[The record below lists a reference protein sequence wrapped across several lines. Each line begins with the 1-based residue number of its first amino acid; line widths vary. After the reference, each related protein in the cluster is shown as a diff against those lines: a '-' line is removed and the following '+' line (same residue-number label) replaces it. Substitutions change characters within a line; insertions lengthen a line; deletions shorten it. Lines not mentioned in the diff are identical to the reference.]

1 MALRALLKCF
11 KEDFD
16 DRDGSE
22 AHVGSVSGFLEEDF
36 LVLSDETSVV
46 LSFLKLLVGEDSS
59 HKLDVSWHTNH
70 LVFFQSKT
78 KLLDGFLSVFAVD
91 N

>member
-11 KEDFD
+11 EEDFD

-22 AHVGSVSGFLEEDF
+22 AHVGGISGFLEEHF
-36 LVLSDETSVV
+36 LVLSDEASVI
-46 LSFLKLLVGEDSS
+46 LSFLELLVGKDSP
-59 HKLDVSWHTNH
+59 HELDVCGHTNH
-70 LVFFQSKT
+70 LVLLQSKAQ
-78 KLLDGFLSVFAVD
+78 LFDGFLSVFAVD